1 MTARR
6 TGTLAV
12 ASVAAGAL
20 LVVLLVAWAA
30 SIGPSEVLRGEG
42 FAQPSESAATAT
54 ATATDE
60 PADAG
65 PAVEPPEDP
74 GRSLVGTLAV
84 VLNVLLVVGLVLLAG
99 WVTVRT
105 ARSWRRERRRRTAEQ
120 APAFEVVPPPVLA
133 ARELLDGAEAQRH
146 ALTGDTP
153 RNAVVAC
160 WSRFESAAAAAGIER
175 HTWETSSEHVLRVLD
190 LVDADSTAVA
200 RLSDLYREARF
211 SEHDL
216 DEDDRAAALDA
227 LDRIHRSI
235 GARA

>member
-6 TGTLAV
+6 TGTLGV

-30 SIGPSEVLRGEG
+30 SIGPSGVLRGEG
-42 FAQPSESAATAT
+42 FAQPSATTSTAT
-54 ATATDE
+54 ATATDAAAPRPVVE
-60 PADAG
+60 RPADQ
-65 PAVEPPEDP
+65 

-84 VLNVLLVVGLVLLAG
+84 VLNVLAVVALVLLTG
-99 WVTVRT
+99 WVIVRT
-105 ARSWRRERRRRTAEQ
+105 ARSWRRERTRRAARP
-120 APAFEVVPPPVLA
+120 APAFEVVPPVVLA
-133 ARELLDGAEAQRH
+133 ARELLDGASAQRE
-146 ALTGDTP
+146 ALTEGTP

-160 WSRFESAAAAAGIER
+160 WGRFEEAAAAAGIER
-175 HTWETSSEHVLRVLD
+175 RPWETSSEHVLRVLD
-190 LVDADSTAVA
+190 LVDADSAAVA

-211 SEHDL
+211 SEHHL
-216 DEDDRAAALDA
+216 GEEDRAVALDA